1 VEVAEGRAAR
11 DTVREGQDRVL
22 GSAAAGWVGAELAE
36 ELAQA
41 DLEALLPAAGCG
53 CPAEGPELAGEARD
67 PVVGAARVLA
77 LELGEALDPVELG
90 AVQAPV
96 VVRVAARVKAEE
108 PAEAG
113 GLAGEVARGA
123 VAEAREVGLVV
134 DLEGEAGPEVGVQVS
149 GEAGARVVAA
159 GLGEEL
165 ARARRGNG

>member
-1 VEVAEGRAAR
+1 VAEGQAAR
-11 DTVREGQDRVL
+11 DTVREGQGRVL
-22 GSAAAGWVGAELAE
+22 GSAAAGWVGAEQAE

-53 CPAEGPELAGEARD
+53 CPAEGPELAAGEDLD

-77 LELGEALDPVELG
+77 LELVGEDLDPVELG

-108 PAEAG
+108 PVEAG
-113 GLAGEVARGA
+113 GLAEEVARGA
-123 VAEAREVGLVV
+123 VAEAREAGLVV

>member
-1 VEVAEGRAAR
+1 VAEGQAAR

-22 GSAAAGWVGAELAE
+22 GSAAAGWVGAEPAE

-41 DLEALLPAAGCG
+41 DLEALLPAVGCG
-53 CPAEGPELAGEARD
+53 CPAEGPELAGEDPD

-77 LELGEALDPVELG
+77 LELVGEDLDPVELG

-108 PAEAG
+108 PVEAG
-113 GLAGEVARGA
+113 GLAEEVARGA
-123 VAEAREVGLVV
+123 VAEAREAGLVV

-165 ARARRGNG
+165 AQARRGNG